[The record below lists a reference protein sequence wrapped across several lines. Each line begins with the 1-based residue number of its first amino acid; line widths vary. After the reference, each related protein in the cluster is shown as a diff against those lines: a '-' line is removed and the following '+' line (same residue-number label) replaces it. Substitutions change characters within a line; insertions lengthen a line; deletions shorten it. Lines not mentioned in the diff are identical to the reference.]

1 MKYVGIKSVSSR
13 STTPKCGEKCGDAKE
28 LLSPYLDGAV
38 TGTEMQALQRHLDQC
53 AACMRE
59 YRSLRQAQKLLMNVG
74 RVQEPADLGLKLRL
88 AISREA
94 AETRRPPFE
103 SLRMRVENTMNA
115 FMVPATA
122 GLACA
127 LLIFGLVTAI
137 LAMPGEVQANNQ
149 DVPTVLNTGPE
160 LQQSVFGTTLSSMNT
175 DSLVIE
181 AYVDKNGRVQDYK
194 ILSDPGESQELLPQV
209 KRMLIFTTF
218 RPAMSMGRPISSRA
232 VLSFSRISVRG

>member
-1 MKYVGIKSVSSR
+1 MKYMGIKSVSTKSA
-13 STTPKCGEKCGDAKE
+13 TLKCGDAKE
-28 LLSPYLDGAV
+28 LLSPYLDGAI
-38 TGTEMQALQRHLDQC
+38 TGTEMQALQEHLDRC

-59 YRSLRQAQKLLMNVG
+59 YRLLRQAQKLLMSVG
-74 RVQEPADLGLKLRL
+74 RVKEPADLGLKLRL

-103 SLRMRVENTMNA
+103 GLRMRLENTVNA

>member
-1 MKYVGIKSVSSR
+1 MRYVARESGPTKR
-13 STTPKCGEKCGDAKE
+13 APLNCLEAKE

-38 TGTEMQALQRHLDQC
+38 TGTEMQAVREHMDGC
-53 AACMRE
+53 AACMQE
-59 YRSLRQAQKLLMNVG
+59 YELLRQTQQLLVSVG

-94 AETRRPPFE
+94 ALKRHPRYEG
-103 SLRMRVENTMNA
+103 LRMRWQNVLDA
-115 FMVPATA
+115 SMVPATA

-137 LAMPGEVQANNQ
+137 LAMPGQLQANTE
-149 DVPTVLNTGPE
+149 DVPLVLNTGPE
-160 LQQSVFGTTLSSMNT
+160 LQESAFGTTLSGMKT

-181 AYVDKNGRVQDYK
+181 AYVDRNGRVQDYK